1 MKEHMKPSNETA
13 GSGDAQV
20 INMPTQLLIGGQAV
34 TGEGALIRIVNPA
47 TTLMVTEFAGASA
60 VQVGDAVENARQT
73 FQNSTWAFDVALRQ
87 RALARFAEL
96 VEQHADELME
106 LLIQENGSPISL
118 KHNQVGYPVEFLKWF
133 AEEAVRDRTLDLGPN
148 RSGKARSRVEYRPVG
163 VVAAI
168 SSYNYPLQ
176 IAIIKIG
183 AALAVGCTAVL
194 LSSPQAPLG
203 IARLGELALEAGVPA
218 GVLNVISG
226 GADAGI
232 ALCEHPGIDKISFTG
247 SVAVGQ
253 KVMAQAVQGLKG
265 VVLELGGKSPAI
277 LLPGVD
283 FSKLAYNLHRR
294 YARNA
299 GQGCGSPTRLLVEE
313 SRLDEFLDASRI
325 AYQKLQV
332 GDPRDPET
340 VVGPL
345 ISEAQRTRVE
355 GMVSRAVQDGAQ
367 IVAGGGRPEGL
378 SGWYMNP
385 VLIAGI
391 TNEAA
396 IARQEIFGPVGVVLT
411 YRTVDEAITI
421 ANDSELGLRA
431 YLFGDDAQCAQLA
444 PRLRAGTVLIN
455 GGGGDP
461 RPDAP
466 GCGYKLSGI
475 APEGGE
481 DGIREF
487 LLTQH
492 IDCALQA

>member
-1 MKEHMKPSNETA
+1 MPSNEATKL
-13 GSGDAQV
+13 SGAYEKSL
-20 INMPTQLLIGGQAV
+20 PTRLLIGGESLNGDGVA
-34 TGEGALIRIVNPA
+34 IRIVNPA
-47 TTLMVTEFAGASA
+47 TGRAVTEFAGASA
-60 VQVGDAVENARQT
+60 AQVDQAVESARQT
-73 FQNSTWAFDVALRQ
+73 FLSSTWAYDAALRQ
-87 RALARFAEL
+87 RVLTRFAEL
-96 VEQHADELME
+96 VEQHADELMD
-106 LLIQENGSPISL
+106 LLVLENGSPIGL

-133 AEEAVRDRTLDLGPN
+133 AAEAVRDRTRDLGPN
-148 RSGKARSRVEYRPVG
+148 RSNKAHSRVEYRPVG

-176 IAIIKIG
+176 IAVIKVG

-203 IARLGELALEAGVPA
+203 IARLGELALEAGIPP

-226 GADAGI
+226 AADVGV
-232 ALCEHPGIDKISFTG
+232 ALCEHTGIDKISFTG

-283 FSKLAYNLHRR
+283 FQKLAYNLHRR

-313 SRLDEFLDASRI
+313 SRLDEFLEASRI
-325 AYQKLQV
+325 AYTKLHV

-340 VVGPL
+340 IVGPL

-355 GMVSRAVQDGAQ
+355 GMVNRAVQDGAR
-367 IVAGGGRPEGL
+367 IVAGGGRPQGL
-378 SGWYMNP
+378 DGWFMNP

-391 TNEAA
+391 TNEAP

-411 YRTVDEAITI
+411 YRTVDEAIDI

-431 YLFGDDAQCAQLA
+431 YLFGGDAQCAQLA
-444 PRLRAGTVLIN
+444 PRLRVGTVLIN

-492 IDCALQA
+492 IDCTLQF

>member
-1 MKEHMKPSNETA
+1 MESSNVAALGRTQ
-13 GSGDAQV
+13 GTSL
-20 INMPTQLLIGGQAV
+20 PTSLLIAGKLVG
-34 TGEGALIRIVNPA
+34 GEGAAIRIVNPA
-47 TTLMVTEFAGASA
+47 TTAVVTEFAGASSAQVDQA
-60 VQVGDAVENARQT
+60 VQSARQT
-73 FQNSTWAFDVALRQ
+73 FLNSTWAVDAPLRQ
-87 RALARFAEL
+87 RALSRFAEL

-106 LLIQENGSPISL
+106 LLVQENGSPISL

-133 AEEAVRDRTLDLGPN
+133 AGEAVRDRTLDLGPN

-203 IARLGELALEAGVPA
+203 IARLGELARDAGVPA

-226 GADAGI
+226 GADVGV
-232 ALCEHPGIDKISFTG
+232 ALCEHPGVDKISFTG
-247 SVAVGQ
+247 SVGVGQ

-283 FSKLAYNLHRR
+283 FQKLAYNLHRR

-313 SRLDEFLDASRI
+313 SRLDEFLEASRA
-325 AYQKLQV
+325 AYEKLRV
-332 GDPRDPET
+332 GDPRDAET
-340 VVGPL
+340 IVGPL

-355 GMVSRAVQDGAQ
+355 KMVSRAVQDGAR

-378 SGWYMNP
+378 IGWYMNP
-385 VLIAGI
+385 VLIAGV
-391 TNEAA
+391 TNQAP

-411 YRTVDEAITI
+411 YRTVDEAIAI

-444 PRLRAGTVLIN
+444 PRLRVGTVLIN

>member
-1 MKEHMKPSNETA
+1 MKQTNEA
-13 GSGDAQV
+13 AVVGDAYTC
-20 INMPTQLLIGGQAV
+20 NRPTGLLIGGLSVAGQGAV
-34 TGEGALIRIVNPA
+34 IRIVNPS
-47 TTLMVTEFAGASA
+47 TTQLVTEFAGASVGQVAQA
-60 VQVGDAVENARQT
+60 VGNARST
-73 FQNSTWAFDVALRQ
+73 FLNSSWALDAGLRQ
-87 RALARFAEL
+87 RALGRFADL

-106 LLIQENGSPISL
+106 LLVQENGTPISL
-118 KHNQVGYPVEFLKWF
+118 KHNQVGYPVEFLRWF
-133 AEEAVRDRTLDLGPN
+133 AKEAVRDRTLDLGPN

-194 LSSPQAPLG
+194 LSSPQAPMG
-203 IARLGELALEAGVPA
+203 ITRLGELALEAGIPP

-226 GADAGI
+226 GADVGV
-232 ALCEHPGIDKISFTG
+232 ALCEHPDVDKISFTG

-253 KVMAQAVQGLKG
+253 KVMAQAAQGLKG

-283 FSKLAYNLHRR
+283 YQKVAFNLHRR

-313 SRLDEFLDASRI
+313 SRLDEFLDASRA
-325 AYQKLQV
+325 AYERLYV
-332 GDPRDPET
+332 GDPRDPDT
-340 VVGPL
+340 IVGPM

-355 GMVSRAVQDGAQ
+355 AMVSRAVAQGAK
-367 IVAGGGRPEGL
+367 IVAGGGRPAGL
-378 SGWYMNP
+378 VGWYMNP
-385 VLIAGI
+385 VLIAGV
-391 TNEAA
+391 TNQSA
-396 IARQEIFGPVGVVLT
+396 IARQEIFGPVGVILT

-431 YLFGDDAQCAQLA
+431 YLFGDEDQCAQLA

-492 IDCALQA
+492 IDCALSA

>member
-1 MKEHMKPSNETA
+1 MNPTYETA
-13 GSGDAQV
+13 GADNAHGVSL
-20 INMPTQLLIGGQAV
+20 PTRLLIGGESLD
-34 TGEGALIRIVNPA
+34 GEGAAIRIVNPA
-47 TTLMVTEFAGASA
+47 TTRLVAEFSGASKA
-60 VQVGDAVENARQT
+60 QVGHAVDNARQT
-73 FQNSTWAFDVALRQ
+73 FLNTTWACDAALRQ

-96 VEQHADELME
+96 VEQHGDELME
-106 LLIQENGSPISL
+106 LLVQENGSPISL

-133 AEEAVRDRTLDLGPN
+133 ADEAVRDRTLDLGPN
-148 RSGKARSRVEYRPVG
+148 RSGTARSRVEYRPVG

-203 IARLGELALEAGVPA
+203 ITRLGELALEAGIPP

-226 GADAGI
+226 AADVGV

-247 SVAVGQ
+247 SVGVGQ

-283 FSKLAYNLHRR
+283 FQKLAYNLHRR

-299 GQGCGSPTRLLVEE
+299 GQGCGSPTRLLVEA
-313 SRLDEFLDASRI
+313 SRLEEFLDASRT
-325 AYQKLQV
+325 AYERLYV
-332 GDPRDPET
+332 GDPRDT
-340 VVGPL
+340 NTIVGPL
-345 ISEAQRTRVE
+345 ISDAQRSRVE
-355 GMVSRAVQDGAQ
+355 GMVSRAVLQDGAR

-378 SGWYMNP
+378 EGWYMNP
-385 VLIAGI
+385 VLIAGV
-391 TNEAA
+391 TNQAA

-411 YRTVDEAITI
+411 YRTVDEAIAI